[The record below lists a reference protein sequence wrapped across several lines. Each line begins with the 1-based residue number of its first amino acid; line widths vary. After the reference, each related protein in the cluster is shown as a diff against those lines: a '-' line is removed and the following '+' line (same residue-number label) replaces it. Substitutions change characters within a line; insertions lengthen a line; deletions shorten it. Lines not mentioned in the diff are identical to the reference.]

1 MQSMI
6 FGAGSLGTI
15 LGALLTE
22 GGADVTLVSRN
33 EAHIRALQQKG
44 ATITGTMEKCVPVK
58 ACLPEELHGSYD
70 LILLMTKQLDNP
82 GNVVR
87 LLPRLREGGGL
98 LLSAEW
104 YSGTLS
110 PGSGAGQDH
119 SWGRCSLERHMA
131 GAWCQ

>member
-87 LLPRLREGGGL
+87 LLPRLREGGPSAVCRMVFRNS
-98 LLSAEW
+98 LSREW
-104 YSGTLS
+104 CRTRPFL
-110 PGSGAGQDH
+110 GA
-119 SWGRCSLERHMA
+119 L
-131 GAWCQ
+131 